1 MRATLD
7 QGLMLLLLLASARPF
22 GHLWQPAVPHSST
35 RPVQDIVLLKLVLEL
50 VAAVVIE
57 LLKWSKLLLG

>member
-1 MRATLD
+1 MRTTLD
-7 QGLMLLLLLASARPF
+7 QGLMLLFLLVSARPF
-22 GHLWQPAVPHSST
+22 GRLWQPAVPQSST

-57 LLKWSKLLLG
+57 LLKWYELRLG

>member
-1 MRATLD
+1 MRATVD
-7 QGLMLLLLLASARPF
+7 QGLMLLLFLASARPF
-22 GHLWQPAVPHSST
+22 GRLWQPAVPHSST

>member
-1 MRATLD
+1 MRAKVD
-7 QGLMLLLLLASARPF
+7 QGLMLLLLLASVRPF
-22 GHLWQPAVPHSST
+22 GRLWQPAVPHSST

-57 LLKWSKLLLG
+57 LLKWSELLLG

>member
-1 MRATLD
+1 MRATFD

-22 GHLWQPAVPHSST
+22 GRLWQPAVPHSST

-57 LLKWSKLLLG
+57 LLKWSELLLG

>member
-1 MRATLD
+1 MRATVD

-22 GHLWQPAVPHSST
+22 GRLWQPAVPHSST

>member
-1 MRATLD
+1 MRATVD
-7 QGLMLLLLLASARPF
+7 QGLMLVLLLASARPF
-22 GHLWQPAVPHSST
+22 GRLWQPAVPHSST

>member
-7 QGLMLLLLLASARPF
+7 QGLMLLLILASARPF
-22 GHLWQPAVPHSST
+22 GHLWQPAVPHSSI